1 MNTKRTVFSL
11 LIVAMFFLSVM
22 IMPMASAKNEKK
34 EKVEEIGTPWFETE
48 DKLMNELGRLSTDE
62 IRKLAETNETVKRF
76 IEEDLKPDGAKIE
89 SFEDLKFLP
98 ESYPEELKN
107 TAIKDLISAQ
117 SNQTTVGTKS
127 IVSVY
132 VLIAADEEYRAY
144 FGSNWEQEAYDTIEA
159 ADNAFYADHDINF
172 IPLVYEEW
180 ESDDNEDSASQLM
193 DDAESYTNWLN
204 DKQGCD
210 MMAIFTNQD
219 MDYVGLGESGSN
231 ADAWIFKH
239 QSFSGDCHVAQH
251 ESSHNYDCH
260 DHVKA
265 ALPVCIMNYE
275 YLYSTDEW
283 CSTCNSTI
291 ETNRNH
297 F

>member
-260 DHVKA
+260 DHVKS

-275 YLYSTDEW
+275 HLYSTDEW
-283 CSTCNSTI
+283 CSTCDSTI